1 MNEGYGVES
10 KVATVKR
17 CTTTGTGLVAPNKII
32 LKTIGKMRLYA
43 SNDGS
48 TGIDTIPSDVMLIV
62 QEIQVRNNSSSV
74 YYVRV
79 KSVDG
84 KYKGWV
90 SLGSIHYDLYV
101 RGEKVTTCTYK
112 DDCGNTWI
120 TDDPLPLFDPNTKE
134 IVMKD
139 LKGGTNAIS
148 YSPYGITY
156 EF

>member
-1 MNEGYGVES
+1 MSEGYGVES
-10 KVATVKR
+10 KVAAVKR

-48 TGIDTIPSDVMLIV
+48 TGIDTIPSDVTLIV

-74 YYVRV
+74 YYARV

-101 RGEKVTTCTYK
+101 RGEKVVNEWKDENGFYQTWTHPAYITEDMFFDSKYGVTY
-112 DDCGNTWI
+112 N
-120 TDDPLPLFDPNTKE
+120 F
-134 IVMKD
+134 
-139 LKGGTNAIS
+139 
-148 YSPYGITY
+148 
-156 EF
+156 